1 LREMN
6 SQDVS
11 QSDFEQKVVAAS
23 FKQPVV
29 IDFWA
34 PWCAPCKVLKPI
46 LEKLADEYSGKFQ
59 LAKVNSDEN
68 PEIAARYAV
77 RGIPAVKAM
86 VDGRIVD
93 EFTGAL
99 PESAVRDWLDK
110 VIPSPAEELRRA
122 AVELAAADDLDGA
135 LQKLTEASALD
146 PDNEVVR
153 VDTAEILFAKGEAD
167 EARRLLDSLKD
178 PDILKDV
185 RVLQLKAQVRLAEM
199 REEGESEAALAAAI
213 AANEND
219 LEARFK
225 LANVLI
231 AANRPAE
238 GMDELLE
245 IVRRDRKFKDDIGR
259 KTLLDVFNLLGGQ
272 NELVPAYRRKLAAL
286 LN

>member
-1 LREMN
+1 
-6 SQDVS
+6 VS
-11 QSDFEQKVVAAS
+11 YSFDARQADFEEQVVEAS

-46 LEKLADEYSGKFQ
+46 LEKLAAEYGGKFK

-68 PEIAARYAV
+68 QEIAARYAV
-77 RGIPAVKAM
+77 RGIPSVKAM
-86 VDGRIVD
+86 VDGKIVN

-110 VIPSPAEELRRA
+110 IIPSPAEELRRA

-135 LQKLTEASALD
+135 LQKLAEASRLD
-146 PDNEVVR
+146 PNNEVVR
-153 VDTAEILFAKGEAD
+153 VDSAEILLAQGNAD
-167 EARRLLDSLKD
+167 EAQRLLDTLQD
-178 PDILKDV
+178 PDILKDA

-199 REEGESEAALAAAI
+199 KEVSESEASLAAAI

-219 LEARFK
+219 LEARLK

-238 GMDELLE
+238 GMDQLLE

-272 NELVPAYRRKLAAL
+272 GEPVATYRRKLAAL